1 MCVHACE
8 IYWLLTFSITNFP
21 LPHPRFTCCSYLS
34 DMLTCDPMRITKKFA
49 GASCIGKQVF
59 TPCGDI
65 TSSEQDKWNR
75 ELNVLRDAFVNRLS
89 NKLSYLS
96 RGTERT
102 VASAV
107 AHLHVHPNERSTA
120 ASSSVSKSA
129 GVRDSASRSSY
140 GYDDEGDSSSYTV
153 HKHERSAEKRDAR
166 GHAKQKTPKR
176 IMSTPDLQA
185 PVKQHLSPIAGSV
198 PIDPTLAAQQL
209 KLKRTLK
216 RAHSSMS
223 MTECDNLVTNH
234 AAAGDLFMQ
243 FVSKVTHDINVA
255 VTTAEE
261 RRHNMSPS
269 LRPQVLEHSLKVE
282 VLGSSTVL
290 DENQPT
296 PQGKMTVGFPP
307 AIKIES
313 ESDDALTDLGSP
325 NTHTYITG
333 NSSGSGSPVGLEMD
347 CEEDPEDEEQESINC
362 GEDNGG
368 NGSYSTRKGDLD
380 SEGGKGFKASTYGQQ
395 LQRMALVE

>member
-1 MCVHACE
+1 
-8 IYWLLTFSITNFP
+8 
-21 LPHPRFTCCSYLS
+21 
-34 DMLTCDPMRITKKFA
+34 MRITKKFA

-65 TSSEQDKWNR
+65 TPAEQDKWNR
-75 ELNVLRDAFVNRLS
+75 ELNLLRDAFVNRLS

-102 VASAV
+102 VATAV
-107 AHLHVHPNERSTA
+107 AHLHVHLNERSTA

-129 GVRDSASRSSY
+129 SARDSASRSSY
-140 GYDDEGDSSSYTV
+140 GYDDEGDSSSSYTV
-153 HKHERSAEKRDAR
+153 HKHERSTEKRDTR

-176 IMSTPDLQA
+176 IMSTPNLQA
-185 PVKQHLSPIAGSV
+185 PIKQHLSPIAGSV

-216 RAHSSMS
+216 RTHSSMS

-234 AAAGDLFMQ
+234 AAAGDLFLQ

-261 RRHNMSPS
+261 RRHNMTPS

-282 VLGSSTVL
+282 VPGSSTVL

-296 PQGKMTVGFPP
+296 PEGKMTVGFPP

-325 NTHTYITG
+325 NGTHTYITG
-333 NSSGSGSPVGLEMD
+333 NSSSSGSPVGLEMD
-347 CEEDPEDEEQESINC
+347 CEIDPEDEDQESISD
-362 GEDNGG
+362 GEDDNF
-368 NGSYSTRKGDLD
+368 D
-380 SEGGKGFKASTYGQQ
+380 SEGRKGFKTSTYNQQ
-395 LQRMALVE
+395 LQRVAFV